1 MKRYLQFLSK
11 PLIMKTGKG
20 VMNIICSLLIVKF
33 SLFTAFAQ
41 TPVAQYTF
49 TGNASDVTTF
59 GNNAVVAGATLTQD
73 RFGYANS
80 AFYFDGTQSTVIAPN
95 ATQLNSAATTISF
108 WVKVKALPAT
118 GEAFLLSHGGW
129 QERWKISLPSHGRPV
144 FTTNSTSGIKD
155 MDTDSASLPVG
166 TWTHVV
172 MVHDTVN
179 NKIFFNGVLK
189 KSSPSAGALNK
200 TTKPFG
206 MGFSPLDACCYF
218 NGSLDEVTIYNS
230 ALTDAQIATLYTTQ
244 NTAPA
249 VANARVAA
257 YSFNGSAFDSSA
269 YNNHGTLINVKPTT
283 DRFGFGARAYAFN
296 GINSGIRAANSA
308 VLNSAATTV
317 SFWVK
322 VNALPS
328 NGEAYLLSYGGWQ
341 ERWKISLPG
350 HGKVV
355 WSTNNVGTGNSDMD
369 AGDGNA
375 LPIGT
380 WKHVVMVHD
389 GTNDKIYI
397 DGAKKASKAVTGN
410 LKNTQ
415 YPLGIGYSPIDTCCF
430 FNGAIDEVQIYN
442 YALAD
447 ADITALFAAQSAS
460 TATVTDLV
468 ASYKLNGNGKDFTQ
482 FGNDATGGNA
492 TPTAN
497 RFSLGGN
504 AMNFNGK
511 DSLVASNSIALQSD
525 NTTIAFWVKVN
536 ALPGNGEVYLLSNG
550 GWQER
555 WKISLPAHGKP
566 VWSTNNVGTGNSDMD
581 SGDGNALPVG
591 VWKHLTMIHDGTND
605 KIYIDG
611 VKKNSKAVIGALKKT
626 VQPFGIAYNP
636 IESGAYFNGSLSDIL
651 VYNRAL
657 SDAEVTAL
665 FGTQNTA
672 QSLTDSIVANY
683 PFNGS
688 GIDISNYGN
697 TATLQNV
704 TLTKDRFGKSNKAIA
719 VSNSFATAANSPQLN
734 SPLTTVSFWVKVNA
748 LPANGEAY
756 LLSFGGWQER
766 WKISLPGHGK
776 PVWSTNNIG
785 TGNSDMDSG
794 DGNALPVGVW
804 KQVVMVHDGIAD
816 KIYIDGVKKASKAV
830 TGNLKTTKYP
840 LGFGWSPID
849 SCCAFN
855 GSLDDVQIYS
865 VALNDLQIAAL
876 FAAQSVAPVSTD
888 LTAPTVPLNLSA
900 TVSFTNVT
908 LAWLPSTDNVG
919 VTGYNVYQN
928 DSLILTTTNTSSL
941 LVGLKANTKY
951 KFGVSAVD
959 AAGNESSTSTIQAT
973 TGQDQT
979 PDIIPPTVPGN
990 LTAQAGSN
998 SVQLTW
1004 KASTDNRGVVGYVV
1018 LQDGVVIDTVTTLSK
1033 LVSGLKVTTAYT
1045 FNVYAFDAAKN
1056 KSAQAEVTVTT
1067 LKAIDTGEPGLV
1079 AYYPFDGNANDATPY
1094 ANHGVIGGK
1103 PTFVAHS
1110 GVAGQAIKFNG
1121 GDTVLC
1127 KNAVQLI
1134 SDYTTLGF
1142 WIRVDSTN
1150 LNDAEAYVI
1159 DFGHWDQRMKIS
1171 LPQHRK
1177 IVFTTNSKNTQFP
1190 NAISDMDSGDG
1201 NDLTKGI
1208 WWYVTMVHD
1217 GTSDIIYVNGVQTNI
1232 KPAPGKLN
1240 NTARALAFGGN
1251 PIDGGQYF
1259 LGALDNLKIY
1269 NKALTAAEV
1278 KKLFTTGTTPVED
1291 VASAELLAFVKSI
1304 FPNPTTDILTIK
1316 HAFTGTDAVLVRV
1329 FDIAGREID
1338 AINFAKNKIPAEQF
1352 SINVA
1357 NYPKGTYLLNFVQEG
1372 KSLGAL
1378 KFVKE

>member
-1 MKRYLQFLSK
+1 MTIAGLH
-11 PLIMKTGKG
+11 
-20 VMNIICSLLIVKF
+20 
-33 SLFTAFAQ
+33 AQ

-49 TGNASDVTTF
+49 SGNANDVSSF

-80 AFYFDGTQSTVIAPN
+80 AFYFDGVQSTIIAPT
-95 ATQLNSAATTISF
+95 ATQLNSAAMTISF
-108 WVKVKALPAT
+108 WVKIKALPAT
-118 GEAFLLSHGGW
+118 GEVFLLSNGGW

-155 MDTDSASLPVG
+155 MDTDSAALPVG

-179 NKIFFNGVLK
+179 NKIYFNGVLK
-189 KSSPSAGALNK
+189 KSLAVAGALNK
-200 TTKPFG
+200 TSKPFG

-218 NGSLDEVTIYNS
+218 NGSLDEVTLYNS
-230 ALTDAQIATLYTTQ
+230 GFSDAQVAALYTAQ
-244 NTAPA
+244 NTAPTI
-249 VANARVAA
+249 ANGRVAS
-257 YSFNGSAFDSSA
+257 YSFNGSAFDSSSFQ
-269 YNNHGTLINVKPTT
+269 NHGTLSNVKPTT

-296 GINSGIRAANSA
+296 GINSTIKAANSA
-308 VLNSAATTV
+308 ALNSPTTTV

-322 VNALPS
+322 VNALPG
-328 NGEAYLLSYGGWQ
+328 NGEVFLLSYGGWQ

-350 HGKVV
+350 HGKPV

-369 AGDGNA
+369 SGDGNA
-375 LPIGT
+375 LPIGV

-397 DGAKKASKAVTGN
+397 DGVKKATKAVAGN

-415 YPLGIGYSPIDTCCF
+415 YPLGMGYSPIDTCCY
-430 FNGAIDEVQIYN
+430 FNGSLDEVQVYN

-447 ADITALFAAQSAS
+447 ADISALYTAQSTS
-460 TATVTDLV
+460 TATATDLV
-468 ASYKLNGNGKDFTQ
+468 ASYKLNGSGKDFTQ

-492 TPTAN
+492 TPAPN

-504 AMNFNGK
+504 ALNFSGK
-511 DSLVASNSIALQSD
+511 DSLVASNSSVLQSD
-525 NTTIAFWVKVN
+525 NTTIAFWVKPN
-536 ALPGNGEVYLLSNG
+536 ALPASGEVYLLSNG

-555 WKISLPAHGKP
+555 WKISLPNHGKPVWSTNNVGTGNSDMDAGTGNALTVGTWQQVVMTHDGTNDKIYINGAVKNTKAVAGALKKTVQPFGIAYNPIDGGANFNGSLSDILVYNRALSDAEISTLYGVQNTFPSLSDSIVANYPFSGSGADISNYGNNATLKNVTLTKDRFGKSNKAITMSNSNATAGNSPQLNSPLTTVSFWVKVNALPANGESYLLSFGGWQERWKISLPGHGKP

-591 VWKHLTMIHDGTND
+591 VWKH
-605 KIYIDG
+605 
-611 VKKNSKAVIGALKKT
+611 
-626 VQPFGIAYNP
+626 
-636 IESGAYFNGSLSDIL
+636 
-651 VYNRAL
+651 
-657 SDAEVTAL
+657 
-665 FGTQNTA
+665 
-672 QSLTDSIVANY
+672 
-683 PFNGS
+683 
-688 GIDISNYGN
+688 
-697 TATLQNV
+697 
-704 TLTKDRFGKSNKAIA
+704 
-719 VSNSFATAANSPQLN
+719 
-734 SPLTTVSFWVKVNA
+734 
-748 LPANGEAY
+748 
-756 LLSFGGWQER
+756 
-766 WKISLPGHGK
+766 
-776 PVWSTNNIG
+776 
-785 TGNSDMDSG
+785 
-794 DGNALPVGVW
+794 
-804 KQVVMVHDGIAD
+804 VVMVHDGVAD
-816 KIYIDGVKKASKAV
+816 KIYIDGLKKASKAV
-830 TGNLKTTKYP
+830 TGNLKNTKYP

-876 FAAQSVAPVSTD
+876 FAAQSIAPVSTD
-888 LTAPTVPLNLSA
+888 VIAPTAPLNLSA
-900 TVSFTNVT
+900 TVAFTNVT

-928 DSLILTTTNTSSL
+928 DSLITTTTNTTSL
-941 LVGLKANTKY
+941 VAGLKASTQF

-959 AAGNESSTSTIQAT
+959 AAGNESAISTILAK
-973 TGQDQT
+973 TGLDQT
-979 PDIIPPTVPGN
+979 PDTIPPSIPGN
-990 LTAQAGSN
+990 IAAQAGSN

-1004 KASTDNRGVVGYVV
+1004 TASTDNRGVVGYVV
-1018 LQDGVVIDTVTTLSK
+1018 LQDGVVIDTVITLSK
-1033 LVSGLKVTTAYT
+1033 LVSGLKVLTAYT
-1045 FNVYAFDAAKN
+1045 FDVYAFDAAKN

-1079 AYYPFDGNANDATPY
+1079 ANYQFDGDAKDATPY

-1103 PTFVAHS
+1103 PTFITHTGFS
-1110 GVAGQAIKFNG
+1110 GQAIKFNG
-1121 GDTVLC
+1121 GDTVIA

-1134 SDYTTLGF
+1134 SDFTTFSF

-1150 LNDAEAYVI
+1150 LNDAEAYII

-1232 KPAPGKLN
+1232 KPAAGKLN
-1240 NTARALAFGGN
+1240 NTARTLAFGGN
-1251 PIDGGQYF
+1251 PVDGGQYF

-1291 VASAELLAFVKSI
+1291 VPSAELLAFVKSI
-1304 FPNPTTDILTIK
+1304 FPNPTADILTVK
-1316 HAFTGTDAVLVRV
+1316 HAFTGTESLAVRV
-1329 FDIAGREID
+1329 FDIAGRQID
-1338 AINFAKNKIPAEQF
+1338 AVNFAKNKIPTEQF